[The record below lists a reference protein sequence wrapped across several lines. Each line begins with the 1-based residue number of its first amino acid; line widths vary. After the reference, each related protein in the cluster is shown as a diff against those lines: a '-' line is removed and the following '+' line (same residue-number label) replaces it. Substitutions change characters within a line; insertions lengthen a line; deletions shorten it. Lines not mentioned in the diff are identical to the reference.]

1 MLYNAYSIQCTGSQ
15 EATFAFIQQ
24 EAEWIHTVF
33 RTCSLDLACRE
44 ILPINNALHSTCDEQ
59 RSCSACYELQ
69 FNKASFADQLLS
81 EYTKS
86 WAKDKMA
93 FQLLDTCPSL
103 PPSFQATPLSDLLP
117 EHHPLTSH
125 LISHVCL
132 PHASNGARWGD
143 RMVKYNPILS
153 LLSIT

>member
-1 MLYNAYSIQCTGSQ
+1 MLYNAYSIRCTGSR
-15 EATFAFIQQ
+15 EAAFAFIQQ

-59 RSCSACYELQ
+59 HSCSACYELQ
-69 FNKASFADQLLS
+69 FNKASFADQLFS
-81 EYTKS
+81 EYTNS

-103 PPSFQATPLSDLLP
+103 PPSSQATPLSDLLP

-132 PHASNGARWGD
+132 PCASNGARWGD